1 MRNHP
6 AEQARQI
13 AAVERAGHDPR
24 IGEWPS
30 DPGGPTGEVR
40 LTNVAGSHEDCE
52 NYRPEDCAGP
62 MSRGADGHHRCD
74 IHADAYADV
83 HDVGREGELPPDVT
97 TPPAR
102 RVVEIDE
109 SGREVSSLPFEP
121 IVLEREARRAD
132 LNADTLLAQADLARS
147 EAERF
152 RDLAAMANGGTLTL
166 CPVCG
171 AGVSDCRTDGCG
183 IDLADLD
190 ERFTA
195 EALLDALEH
204 RADILY
210 DLAADIEAQSDS
222 HAQRVEVLREREAR
236 LRDMASGL
244 ARPE

>member
-6 AEQARQI
+6 AERARQI

-24 IGEWPS
+24 LGDWPG
-30 DPGGPTGEVR
+30 DPGGPTGEAR
-40 LTNVAGSHEDCE
+40 LRDE
-52 NYRPEDCAGP
+52 PEGD
-62 MSRGADGHHRCD
+62 
-74 IHADAYADV
+74 
-83 HDVGREGELPPDVT
+83 LPPDVT

-109 SGREVSSLPFEP
+109 HGREVPTLPFDP
-121 IVLEREARRAD
+121 IVLEREARGAD
-132 LNADTLLAQADLARS
+132 ERADTLLAQADLARS

-152 RDLAAMANGGTLTL
+152 RDLAAMAQGGTLTR

-171 AGVSDCRTDGCG
+171 AGDSDCITDGCG
-183 IDLADLD
+183 IDLGELG

-195 EALLDALEH
+195 SALREALEH

-222 HAQRVEVLREREAR
+222 HSERVDVLREREAR
-236 LRDMASGL
+236 LREMAEGL

>member
-6 AEQARQI
+6 AERARQI
-13 AAVERAGHDPR
+13 AAVERAGHDPAL
-24 IGEWPS
+24 GTWPG
-30 DPGGPTGEVR
+30 DPGGPTGEAR
-40 LTNVAGSHEDCE
+40 LTNAAGSHEDCE
-52 NYRPEDCAGP
+52 NFRPEDCAGP

-74 IHADAYADV
+74 VHADAYADV
-83 HDVGREGELPPDVT
+83 HDAGPSGDVT

-109 SGREVSSLPFEP
+109 SGRKVPSLPFDP

-152 RDLAAMANGGTLTL
+152 RDLAAMANGGTLTR

-171 AGVSDCRTDGCG
+171 AGDSDCITDGCG
-183 IDLADLD
+183 IDLGELGVS
-190 ERFTA
+190 FTA
-195 EALLDALEH
+195 ETLLDALEY

-236 LRDMASGL
+236 LRTMAEGL